1 MPANLAPHKRSP
13 APKPAL
19 APLFKALADE
29 TRLEILSLL
38 RGGDH
43 CVCDLT
49 SALDVQQSL
58 LSFHLKTLRDAGLV
72 SDRKEGRW
80 VYYTL
85 ETAALESIESA
96 LTDMRAPQRRKLPTL
111 GPACCD

>member
-1 MPANLAPHKRSP
+1 MPAIFSRKRT
-13 APKPAL
+13 AKPAL

-29 TRLEILSLL
+29 TRLEIIGLL
-38 RGGDH
+38 RGGEH

-49 SALDVQQSL
+49 SALEVQQSL
-58 LSFHLKTLRDAGLV
+58 LSFHLKTLKEVGLV
-72 SDRKEGRW
+72 SDRKDGRW

-85 ETAALESIESA
+85 HTDALESLEA
-96 LTDMRAPQRRKLPTL
+96 ELAAMRAPQRRKLPTL